1 VGRKHLI
8 PPARSLCQK
17 ELAKLLLL
25 VLEQQAVPG
34 IPEIRVLGVPAL
46 AAEALAVYFLAAV
59 IWLEAHP
66 EGMGVEQVVL
76 AEKPVALEVALV

>member
-8 PPARSLCQK
+8 LPARLLCQK
-17 ELAKLLLL
+17 ELVKSPLL
-25 VLEQQAVPG
+25 VLDQQEILAVLG
-34 IPEIRVLGVPAL
+34 IRVLVELAL
-46 AAEALAVYFLAAV
+46 VAGALAVYFLAAV

-76 AEKPVALEVALV
+76 VEKLAALEVVLV